1 MSNKNELEA
10 IQLPRRRFIQG
21 GLLGSSFVGS
31 SVLGLSGCASTA
43 KTSSYTLHPPQE
55 LRGEVFN
62 LTIDYMPVNITG
74 RERIA
79 TVVNGSLPAPTLR
92 WKEGQRVTI
101 RVTNRLPVVSS
112 IHWHGLILP
121 TEMDG
126 VPGMSFD
133 GIAPGETFEYQ
144 FDVQQSGTYWY
155 HSHSGF
161 QEQTGLYGAIV
172 IEPRELDPVACDRE
186 HIVQLSDWSDEAP
199 QDIFANLKKLSH
211 YYNFQERTVA
221 DLWRE
226 VREQGLLATWRERR
240 MWNEMR
246 MSDRDVA
253 DVTGHTY
260 SFLMN
265 GHNAQQNWTGL
276 FQRGER
282 LRLRVINSAAMTF
295 FDVRI
300 PGLKMT
306 VVAADGQNVQPVAV
320 DEFRIAPA
328 ETYDVIVEP
337 GEAQA
342 YTLFAQSMDRSGYAC
357 GTLALNAGSKAL
369 IPAMD
374 KMPVLGHRDMGMGS
388 EGMGS
393 EGENSEDKGGNMSGH
408 HAMHHHHGHH
418 GSSDAASVQ
427 HAPQEYGPQVDMRVD
442 SPANG
447 LRDPGI
453 GLREHQERLG
463 RRVLHYGDLRG
474 LVPTR
479 DKRAPSREIELHLT
493 GNMSRYLWSINGV
506 PFAEAEPLQL
516 THGERV
522 RFTLVN
528 DTMMTH
534 PIHLH
539 GLWSELE
546 TGDADFLPRKHTVI
560 VQPGSKISYQ
570 VTADAKG
577 RWAYHCHLLF
587 HMSGMFREVRVV

>member
-1 MSNKNELEA
+1 
-10 IQLPRRRFIQG
+10 
-21 GLLGSSFVGS
+21 
-31 SVLGLSGCASTA
+31 
-43 KTSSYTLHPPQE
+43 
-55 LRGEVFN
+55 
-62 LTIDYMPVNITG
+62 
-74 RERIA
+74 
-79 TVVNGSLPAPTLR
+79 
-92 WKEGQRVTI
+92 
-101 RVTNRLPVVSS
+101 
-112 IHWHGLILP
+112 
-121 TEMDG
+121 MDG

-357 GTLALNAGSKAL
+357 GTLALNSGSKAL

-374 KMPVLGHRDMGMGS
+374 TVPVLGHRDMGMGS

-393 EGENSEDKGGNMSGH
+393 EGMGSEGENSEDKGGDMSGH

-418 GSSDAASVQ
+418 GSSGAASVQ
-427 HAPQEYGPQVDMRVD
+427 HAPKEYGPQVDMRVD
-442 SPANG
+442 NPANG

-453 GLREHQERLG
+453 GLREHQQRLG